1 LAAARDHLLDGFKR
15 TVIDPKE
22 GSRDM
27 AYTRTA
33 LLLAALTGLFLAA
46 GFLIGGQQGMMIA
59 FAIACAMNLFAYWNA
74 DKLVLRMYGA
84 REVGPDEMPEFHNLV
99 ARLAQRGGLPMPK
112 VYVIDNPQ
120 PNAFATGR
128 NPENA
133 AVAATTGLLKM
144 LNRDEV
150 AGVMAHEL
158 AHVKNRDSLTMTI
171 TAVLA
176 GAIGMLANFALFFG
190 GSRDRESP
198 LGGIGALLVMLL
210 APIAAMLVQF
220 AISRSR
226 EYEADR
232 IGAAISGNP
241 RALASALA
249 KISNGA
255 AQIPNQDAEA
265 NPATAHLFIINPL
278 HGQGADNLFS
288 THPATQNRI
297 DRLLAM
303 ESGATETAA
312 PETYVPTSTVRRST
326 IPNSSS
332 RGPWS

>member
-1 LAAARDHLLDGFKR
+1 MGY
-15 TVIDPKE
+15 
-22 GSRDM
+22 M
-27 AYTRTA
+27 RTA
-33 LLLAALTGLFLAA
+33 LLLAAMTGLFLAA
-46 GFLIGGQQGMMIA
+46 GFLIGGQQGMVIA
-59 FAIACAMNLFAYWNA
+59 FLIACAMNLFAYWNA

-84 REVGPDEMPEFHNLV
+84 EPVDETTAPEFHRLV
-99 ARLAQRGGLPMPK
+99 SDLAARAGLPKPK
-112 VYVIDNPQ
+112 IYLIENPQ

-144 LNRDEV
+144 LNRDEI

-176 GAIGMLANFALFFG
+176 GAIGMLANFAFFFG

-210 APIAAMLVQF
+210 APLAAMLVQF

-232 IGAAISGNP
+232 VGAEISGRP
-241 RALASALA
+241 RSLASALA

-255 AQIPNQDAEA
+255 AQIPNNDAEA

-278 HGQGADNLFS
+278 HGRGADNLFS
-288 THPATQNRI
+288 THPDTQNRI
-297 DRLLAM
+297 ERLLAM
-303 ESGATETAA
+303 EDA
-312 PETYVPTSTVRRST
+312 PAPSVAPQAPARRST
-326 IPNSSS
+326 IPSSTAK
-332 RGPWS
+332 GPWS